1 MEKDE
6 DEGFNVVEETMVV
19 GEVTE
24 EETDEDSVLDLG
36 PVVKGLLD

>member
-6 DEGFNVVEETMVV
+6 DEAVIVEETMVV